1 MIRVFYNKKQGKKR
15 IVMKCRQ
22 MLWCTVICTDSRV
35 SPQGRPGLAVR
46 VLLFGRGVTW
56 VPKSRNNYMP
66 RFVFYR
72 KMRPLFQKPVFLG
85 KKRKSTSPGYGK
97 PPNELESG
105 CISTKIEHVVR
116 GLDRKLAMATTT
128 TP

>member
-1 MIRVFYNKKQGKKR
+1 
-15 IVMKCRQ
+15 MKCRQ

-72 KMRPLFQKPVFLG
+72 KMRPLFQKTVFLD
-85 KKRKSTSPGYGK
+85 KKRKSTA
-97 PPNELESG
+97 L
-105 CISTKIEHVVR
+105 IEIQIQVHIHAQIQIHGGVQ
-116 GLDRKLAMATTT
+116 A
-128 TP
+128 